1 MFNNR
6 NTNYSWAKK
15 NSQLQDI
22 FKKRFNNP
30 NKGNQGPIKPELQI
44 TGNEWSDSYNRDA
57 NNIISSQRDVSF
69 NRERQNTTPVVSSF
83 DDGLKVW
90 GKTLSNDFDYARASL
105 DKAASGEGHLKES
118 INSLQGRYDG
128 NLAGQS
134 TDVLKNRMR
143 EITREKVQ
151 VPFPGMNPTHQLSL
165 NQMHNPA
172 LDTEYDLL
180 GKISKMKESG
190 ADENEINSFI
200 DSLYTKGGEAT
211 QRVDKVLNDATKI
224 PQTKGWATVG
234 SVGASLSEAAI
245 PIVASALNP
254 ALGFA
259 TSAATLGGA
268 VARSMTQAQKEIDL
282 HEKQN
287 GETISPK
294 IKNIY
299 TMGVAASDLILGGLM
314 QSHYLRNVDIP
325 ALSGMRKG
333 ILNKLVKNPGAMQEV
348 NQLLKNSGKLAIEQ
362 GAASSASEISR
373 NVLGLIYKKPD
384 EFPEMSTILN
394 DVMMSG
400 VAGAAG
406 GFVLGGLSGGVRN
419 SIRGNN
425 PSYKLNLPD
434 EEPMF
439 DLKGMT
445 LREHLEKNSPEWRRL
460 NQQNGG
466 EYKLNLPDEKP
477 MFDLKGMTLREHL
490 EKNSPEWRRLN
501 QQNGGEYKLNL
512 PDEEPMFD
520 LKGMTLRE
528 HLEKN
533 SPEWR
538 RLNQQNGGEYKLN
551 LPDEEPMF
559 DLKGM
564 TLREHLEKNSPEW
577 RRLNQQNGGEYK
589 LNLPDEEPM
598 FDLKGMTLR
607 EHLEKNS
614 PEWRKYIEKKGKKE
628 NYNFNLQ
635 DDNEEYEPINM
646 VSRVLFDKWGR
657 EIPQK
662 HITWGGLNR
671 DDRYS
676 DIIFKNIIAN
686 WGDKLKFKTNAFKSF
701 DDIPLELRKHVESP
715 NSKGFFNPDTQE
727 VGIIAKNITDEND
740 LKEVILHNGYVG
752 KGLSSVLG
760 NDIDDFYDEIYNNMS
775 NRVTN
780 NYPRDFTQ
788 NEIVK
793 AHLADLANDPNL
805 NPEEWRKISSFL
817 KDMIRVKSD
826 GNIVS
831 DETLR
836 RMLWQNNN
844 QITGDDSIEDMVRKS
859 ISKFR
864 IGDDEYAKL
873 NQNTNTYILP

>member
-466 EYKLNLPDEKP
+466 EYKLNLPDE
-477 MFDLKGMTLREHL
+477 
-490 EKNSPEWRRLN
+490 
-501 QQNGGEYKLNL
+501 
-512 PDEEPMFD
+512 
-520 LKGMTLRE
+520 
-528 HLEKN
+528 
-533 SPEWR
+533 
-538 RLNQQNGGEYKLN
+538 
-551 LPDEEPMF
+551 
-559 DLKGM
+559 
-564 TLREHLEKNSPEW
+564 
-577 RRLNQQNGGEYK
+577 
-589 LNLPDEEPM
+589 EPM

>member
-1 MFNNR
+1 MYNNI

-15 NSQLQDI
+15 NSKLQDL
-22 FKKRFNNP
+22 FKKRFNKP
-30 NKGNQGPIKPELQI
+30 NKENQGPVKPELQI

-57 NNIISSQRDVSF
+57 NNIISSHRDVSF
-69 NRERQNTTPVVSSF
+69 NRDRQNTTPVVSSF

-90 GKTLSNDFDYARASL
+90 GKTISNDFDYARASL
-105 DKAASGEGHLKES
+105 DKAASGEEYLKES
-118 INSLQGRYDG
+118 INSLQDRYDG

-134 TDVLKNRMR
+134 TDVLKNRMK

-165 NQMHNPA
+165 NQMHNPT

-180 GKISKMKESG
+180 GKISKLKEAG

-200 DSLYTKGGEAT
+200 DGLYSKGGVAT

-234 SVGASLSEAAI
+234 SIGASLSEAAI

-294 IKNIY
+294 MKNIY

-314 QSHYLRNVDIP
+314 QSRYLKNVDIP

-373 NVLGLIYKKPD
+373 NVLGLIYKNPD

-394 DVMMSG
+394 DVMLSG
-400 VAGAAG
+400 ATGAAG
-406 GFVLGGLSGGVRN
+406 GFVLGGLSGGLRN
-419 SIRGNN
+419 NIRGKK

-439 DLKGMT
+439 DLGDMT
-445 LREHLEKNSPEWRRL
+445 LRE
-460 NQQNGG
+460 
-466 EYKLNLPDEKP
+466 Y
-477 MFDLKGMTLREHL
+477 
-490 EKNSPEWRRLN
+490 
-501 QQNGGEYKLNL
+501 
-512 PDEEPMFD
+512 
-520 LKGMTLRE
+520 
-528 HLEKN
+528 
-533 SPEWR
+533 
-538 RLNQQNGGEYKLN
+538 
-551 LPDEEPMF
+551 
-559 DLKGM
+559 
-564 TLREHLEKNSPEW
+564 
-577 RRLNQQNGGEYK
+577 
-589 LNLPDEEPM
+589 
-598 FDLKGMTLR
+598 
-607 EHLEKNS
+607 LEKNS
-614 PEWRKYIEKKGKKE
+614 PEWRK
-628 NYNFNLQ
+628 LQ
-635 DDNEEYEPINM
+635 DKNKRDYSINLLDRGERFQIQNLP
-646 VSRVLFDKWGR
+646 SIKTFDKWGR

-676 DIIFKNIIAN
+676 DIILKNIIAN

-701 DDIPLELRKHVESP
+701 DDIPLEFRKHVESP

-760 NDIDDFYDEIYNNMS
+760 SDIDDFYDEIYNNMS

-780 NYPRDFTQ
+780 NYPRYFSQ

-793 AHLADLANDPNL
+793 AHLADLANDPYL

-817 KDMIRVKSD
+817 KDMIRVKSN

-844 QITGDDSIEDMVRKS
+844 QITGDDTIEDMIRKS
-859 ISKFR
+859 IGKFR
-864 IGDDEYAKL
+864 MGDDEYAKL
-873 NQNTNTYILP
+873 NQNTNTHILPDKRKDIKEL